1 MQFEVCKASGRL
13 RVGQVVDCGAGASID
28 GASQLPGRMLTGVPG
43 PLKYYAR
50 FLPVPRVH
58 AENTVRALSVLGHPN
73 VIAPIGVGGSDG
85 DVFVVQELPE
95 GDLLDRVIQ
104 RGRATGE
111 RLKLREVEQ
120 VFRQV
125 ATALRHAHQAQIR
138 HGSLGSSQVRVSRQ
152 SSGDLNV
159 QVVDFG
165 MLPLLA
171 AHAPSLSVHEWHQL
185 SPEQSAQPS
194 NATVAS
200 DLFSLGVLLIE
211 LLTGYACV
219 PPAAK
224 MPWRELSLAKPGE
237 VRATVARERPE
248 TPNAVLDLVASL
260 LRARPEDRTPA
271 TAMDLARVLPR
282 LSWEP
287 RAAPSPADPP
297 SRGASRVEPS
307 MPSEPPRAATMAPSR
322 SFVVAGSSYSRAV
335 TPSPPP
341 TAAPPPPVA
350 IPAPP
355 VAIPAPPVAIPAT
368 TVQPLA
374 QRVSPAPSP
383 AASLAQFDEDATIS
397 EVAGG
402 FAFPEPAPSPR
413 SWFASEET
421 VLTTHAP
428 ARDDASAE
436 RAAPLPDGT
445 RIVAVPERAS
455 AAPVAARGFFHHEGT
470 AVLAHPDQLAAPR
483 GEVSTWDS
491 VQVIDAPTPA
501 YEPPAQDT
509 TQPVPREEL
518 RSEGGPPVVAAQAPP
533 GAAFTF
539 ATIESTMPDVAMPD
553 PLRAALAA
561 QPPPPRRMDPH
572 GLTMPP
578 PRPTAPPDDA
588 DGVHPVLLV
597 LVVVA
602 GGLVLG
608 LMLWGFLH
616 S

>member
-1 MQFEVCKASGRL
+1 MSVEARMQFEVCKASGRL
-13 RVGQVVDCGAGASID
+13 RVGQIVDCGAGASID

-73 VIAPIGVGGSDG
+73 VVAPIGVGGSDG

-95 GDLLDRVIQ
+95 GDLLERMIQ

-171 AHAPSLSVHEWHQL
+171 AHAPSVSVHEWHQL

-194 NATVAS
+194 NASVAS

-211 LLTGYACV
+211 LLTGCAYV

-237 VRATVARERPE
+237 VRAAVARERPE
-248 TPNAVLDLVASL
+248 TPDPVLDLVASL

-271 TAMDLARVLPR
+271 TAMDLSRALPR

-287 RAAPSPADPP
+287 RAEPAPSDPP
-297 SRGASRVEPS
+297 SRSASRVEAQ
-307 MPSEPPRAATMAPSR
+307 MPAEPARATTMTPSR
-322 SFVVAGSSYSRAV
+322 SFVVSGASYSRAV
-335 TPSPPP
+335 
-341 TAAPPPPVA
+341 APPAPVTVA
-350 IPAPP
+350 APP
-355 VAIPAPPVAIPAT
+355 VAIAAPPVNVTATPVGAPAT
-368 TVQPLA
+368 VLHYFDDATLSEAPRDYA
-374 QRVSPAPSP
+374 FGDTTPAPTS
-383 AASLAQFDEDATIS
+383 
-397 EVAGG
+397 
-402 FAFPEPAPSPR
+402 APPR

-428 ARDDASAE
+428 ERDEPSDE
-436 RAAPLPDGT
+436 RAALPVDGT
-445 RIVAVPERAS
+445 RIVAVPERKSS
-455 AAPVAARGFFHHEGT
+455 APATSRSFFRHEGT

-491 VQVIDAPTPA
+491 VLVEAPTPDFEA
-501 YEPPAQDT
+501 PGQDT

-518 RSEGGPPVVAAQAPP
+518 RANRSLPEPLTQVAAQAPQVAP
-533 GAAFTF
+533 RGEGFNL

-553 PLRAALAA
+553 PLRAALAS
-561 QPPPPRRMDPH
+561 QPLPPRRIDPH
-572 GLTMPP
+572 GLTTPPPP
-578 PRPTAPPDDA
+578 PRPEESDN
-588 DGVHPVLLV
+588 VHPALLA

-602 GGLVLG
+602 GGVVLG
-608 LMLWGFLH
+608 LVLWGFLH

>member
-95 GDLLDRVIQ
+95 GDLLDRMIQ

-307 MPSEPPRAATMAPSR
+307 MPSEPPRAPRRWRPLEASSSPGLRTRAPSR
-322 SFVVAGSSYSRAV
+322 R
-335 TPSPPP
+335 
-341 TAAPPPPVA
+341 
-350 IPAPP
+350 
-355 VAIPAPPVAIPAT
+355 
-368 TVQPLA
+368 
-374 QRVSPAPSP
+374 R
-383 AASLAQFDEDATIS
+383 
-397 EVAGG
+397 
-402 FAFPEPAPSPR
+402 R
-413 SWFASEET
+413 
-421 VLTTHAP
+421 
-428 ARDDASAE
+428 
-436 RAAPLPDGT
+436 
-445 RIVAVPERAS
+445 
-455 AAPVAARGFFHHEGT
+455 
-470 AVLAHPDQLAAPR
+470 
-483 GEVSTWDS
+483 
-491 VQVIDAPTPA
+491 
-501 YEPPAQDT
+501 
-509 TQPVPREEL
+509 
-518 RSEGGPPVVAAQAPP
+518 
-533 GAAFTF
+533 
-539 ATIESTMPDVAMPD
+539 
-553 PLRAALAA
+553 
-561 QPPPPRRMDPH
+561 PPPPRRRRPSRSPLRPSRSPRRPFSPSRSARARRRH
-572 GLTMPP
+572 P
-578 PRPTAPPDDA
+578 PRRSLNSTRTRRSARWRA
-588 DGVHPVLLV
+588 ASRFQSRAVAE
-597 LVVVA
+597 VVVRERGDRA
-602 GGLVLG
+602 
-608 LMLWGFLH
+608 H
-616 S
+616 HARASAR